1 MGGFFKKKIQKQLVP
16 ILFSALILSGSFSGA
31 KFAFAQAVDDGTT
44 AGIQNVIDTQV
55 KTQSEKAGNSTR
67 VGSPAAVPQQ
77 TVTPGTCGT
86 FEVGCMLFQFT
97 VEMLEMFRNF
107 IYRYLM
113 TPAAVGFAWTV
124 DPATMTGPDGTLN
137 MAAVYALW
145 QFVRDFFNLFFILI
159 LLFSAFATVFQVQS
173 FNIRNIFKN
182 ILLVA
187 LFINFSF
194 PITRFLIDAAN
205 VPMYYFIND
214 VLGDGTGKGGMFAMS
229 QMLGF
234 SGTGAAIFTNVDGK
248 DLAPVL
254 MGIIFIFLF
263 AISLFVLGLMMIIR
277 LIALTMLLIFSP
289 IGFAAALIPGFEK
302 AGREWWENFW
312 KYALFGPSA
321 ALMLMVSIKFMEA
334 VSTSGVWTNMM
345 GYATGATPDSNS
357 ASLLA
362 QVVFFCI
369 PILMIWFTIG
379 MAGKSSLAGA
389 SVVVGLGYALPR
401 AVGNYT
407 KTKVINTGKFVGNT
421 AKSVAGGT
429 ARMVLPYDRLK
440 GELAGVKEAMKGD
453 GKMFGKQIIP
463 KALTPQARKEAAED
477 RFAVGKGRVLREGG
491 WSTAKAGAD
500 VELKKLED
508 ERVRK
513 AVKENKEKGVTA
525 TAHLKTLDD
534 GKATAF
540 DKRVAALSLA
550 QDGEIRTATQLAT
563 ALSAVA
569 GNADEFNQV
578 LDKSKPSAIGS
589 MDSATNEKIVNLLAE
604 KKRDEA
610 GNVVKDKDGK
620 EISLYGTRQADL
632 QNAYSG
638 ALKKE
643 NKAEFRVQA
652 EIARRMTSG
661 TGPVPVEQIYKDV
674 LKMGSKDFSKQS
686 GLIQSAKV
694 ERDAQGNIGAKDPF
708 AQEYIVSLDDDTF
721 GKILGSDE
729 LKPEDRKVL
738 LEIQSTL
745 RQQPGS
751 QRGSRT
757 MPNPGPNA
765 GNQFTLI
772 PNSPNSQN
780 PNGNNQANP

>member
-1 MGGFFKKKIQKQLVP
+1 MGGFFKKKIQKQLIPV
-16 ILFSALILSGSFSGA
+16 LFFALLLSGFFLDYGFVS
-31 KFAFAQAVDDGTT
+31 AQAVDDGTT

-55 KTQSEKAGNSTR
+55 KAQSEKKSNSTA
-67 VGSPAAVPQQ
+67 VNAPAPVPQQ
-77 TVTPGTCGT
+77 TVTPGTCGIT
-86 FEVGCMLFQFT
+86 EFGCMLFQFT

-113 TPAAVGFAWTV
+113 TPAAVAFAWTV
-124 DPATMTGPDGTLN
+124 DPATMTGDSGTLN

-145 QFVRDFFNLFFILI
+145 QFIRDFFNLFFILI

-173 FNIRNIFKN
+173 FNIRSIFKN

-214 VLGDGTGKGGMFAMS
+214 VLGNGTGKGGMFAMS
-229 QMLGF
+229 QMLGY
-234 SGTGAAIFTNVDGK
+234 SGTGAAVFTNVDGK

-254 MGIIFIFLF
+254 MGIVFIFLF
-263 AISLFVLGLMMIIR
+263 SISLFVLGLMMIIR

-334 VSTSGVWTNMM
+334 VATSGVWLNMM
-345 GYATGATPDSNS
+345 DYATGATPDKNS

-362 QVVFFCI
+362 QVVFFLI

-407 KTKVINTGKFVGNT
+407 KTRVINTGKFVGNT

-429 ARMVLPYDRLK
+429 ARLVLPYDRLR
-440 GELAGVKEAMKGD
+440 GELAGVKESFKDGGSVAGYKLKPWMTAKGRQESTED
-453 GKMFGKQIIP
+453 KF
-463 KALTPQARKEAAED
+463 AR
-477 RFAVGKGRVLREGG
+477 GKGRMQREKVFSG
-491 WSTAKAGAD
+491 AKENAD
-500 VELKKLED
+500 SEMKKLED

-513 AVKENKEKGVTA
+513 AVKENREKGVAA
-525 TAHLKTLDD
+525 TKHLETLND
-534 GKATAF
+534 GKATGF

-550 QDGEIRTATQLAT
+550 QEGEIRTATQLT
-563 ALSAVA
+563 SALAAVT

-578 LDKSKPSAIGS
+578 LDKAKPSAIGS
-589 MDSATNEKIVNLLAE
+589 IKEADSEKIYQLLSTE
-604 KKRDEA
+604 KT
-610 GNVVKDKDGK
+610 NDKGEK
-620 EISLYGTRQADL
+620 SGESVYGTREVDLRQAY
-632 QNAYSG
+632 NSM
-638 ALKKE
+638 LKKE
-643 NKAEFRVQA
+643 NK
-652 EIARRMTSG
+652 
-661 TGPVPVEQIYKDV
+661 VELRIDEELRKAMADGVANAPKIYADN
-674 LKMGSKDFSKQS
+674 LKMSINDLAKQS
-686 GLIQSAKV
+686 GIIQRAKAGGTDSNARAYFEEMV
-694 ERDAQGNIGAKDPF
+694 KTAPQHFQK
-708 AQEYIVSLDDDTF
+708 L
-721 GKILGSDE
+721 KGSDS
-729 LKPEDRKVL
+729 LKKEDAEVL
-738 LEIQSTL
+738 MEIERSVAPTNTGNAQRSQSW
-745 RQQPGS
+745 QNAQAAFNQPANNSGQGGS
-751 QRGSRT
+751 GQ
-757 MPNPGPNA
+757 
-765 GNQFTLI
+765 
-772 PNSPNSQN
+772 QN
-780 PNGNNQANP
+780 P

>member
-1 MGGFFKKKIQKQLVP
+1 MDYGFV
-16 ILFSALILSGSFSGA
+16 S
-31 KFAFAQAVDDGTT
+31 AQAVDDGTT

-55 KTQSEKAGNSTR
+55 KAQSEKKSNSTA
-67 VGSPAAVPQQ
+67 VNAPAPVPQQ
-77 TVTPGTCGT
+77 TVTPGTCGIT
-86 FEVGCMLFQFT
+86 EFGCMLFQFT

-113 TPAAVGFAWTV
+113 TPAAVAFAWTV
-124 DPATMTGPDGTLN
+124 DPATMTGESGTLN
-137 MAAVYALW
+137 LAAVYALW
-145 QFVRDFFNLFFILI
+145 QFIRDFFNLFFILI

-214 VLGDGTGKGGMFAMS
+214 VLGNGTGKGGMFAMS
-229 QMLGF
+229 QMLGY
-234 SGTGAAIFTNVDGK
+234 SGTGAAVFTNVDGK

-254 MGIIFIFLF
+254 MGIVFIFLF
-263 AISLFVLGLMMIIR
+263 SISLFVLGLMMVIR

-334 VSTSGVWTNMM
+334 VATSGIWTNMM

-362 QVVFFCI
+362 QVVFFLI

-407 KTKVINTGKFVGNT
+407 KTRVINTGKFVGNT

-463 KALTPQARKEAAED
+463 KVLTPQARKEAAED

-500 VELKKLED
+500 AELKKLED
-508 ERVRK
+508 ERVQK
-513 AVKENKEKGVTA
+513 AVKENIEKKVPAGK
-525 TAHLKTLDD
+525 LISTLENKD

-550 QDGEIRTATQLAT
+550 QDGEIRTASQLTA

-569 GNADEFNQV
+569 GNADEFNKV
-578 LDKSKPSAIGS
+578 LDKSKSSAIGS
-589 MDSATNEKIVNLLAE
+589 MTSADNANVIKILNS
-604 KKRDEA
+604 
-610 GNVVKDKDGK
+610 KDKQGK
-620 EISLYGTRQADL
+620 PIFGERQDDLIQSYG
-632 QNAYSG
+632 SV
-638 ALKKE
+638 LKKE
-643 NKAEFRVQA
+643 NKIEHKIQLELER
-652 EIARRMTSG
+652 ARNA
-661 TGPVPVEQIYKDV
+661 GPTQPGLESKVYKDV

-686 GLIQSAKV
+686 GFIQSAKI
-694 ERDAQGNIGAKDPF
+694 ERDAQGNIAPATDQF
-708 AQEYIVSLDDDTF
+708 AQEYIVNLGDEAF
-721 GKILGSDE
+721 EKILGSDE
-729 LKPEDRKVL
+729 MKPEDRRVL

-745 RQQPGS
+745 RQQTGGS
-751 QRGSRT
+751 RGSRT
-757 MPNPGPNA
+757 LPNPGPNA
-765 GNQFTLI
+765 GNQFTLT
-772 PNSPNSQN
+772 PNSPAPQN